1 MLGENTKFLFQRK
14 KKECIACDTA
24 VESHV
29 HINVLLSP
37 GPMKMVQKVSL
48 GRYCALGICVTVEE
62 TYNF

>member
-1 MLGENTKFLFQRK
+1 MKFLFQREK
-14 KKECIACDTA
+14 KNVLLVILQC
-24 VESHV
+24 ESHV

-48 GRYCALGICVTVEE
+48 GRYCALWICVTVEE